1 MIVDQAEKGKMEVDT
16 DPFLAAG
23 IEIPKELS
31 PCPTPETSHKKLVIQ
46 RSRVETEKPK
56 SPLAETSIA
65 MNESEPILKQLKPMN
80 SVEVIG
86 EDEKAGLLD
95 STTSKPEKIV
105 QQS

>member
-1 MIVDQAEKGKMEVDT
+1 MIVDQAEKGKMELET

-23 IEIPKELS
+23 IEIPQELS
-31 PCPTPETSHKKLVIQ
+31 PCPGTPETSHKKLETQ

-65 MNESEPILKQLKPMN
+65 MNESEPVLKQLKPLN

-105 QQS
+105 

>member
-1 MIVDQAEKGKMEVDT
+1 MDQAEKGKMELET

-23 IEIPKELS
+23 IEIPQELS
-31 PCPTPETSHKKLVIQ
+31 PCPGTPETSHKKLETQ

-65 MNESEPILKQLKPMN
+65 MNESEPVLKQLKPLN

-105 QQS
+105 

>member
-1 MIVDQAEKGKMEVDT
+1 MSYLIVDQAEKGMMEVDT

-23 IEIPKELS
+23 IEIPQELS
-31 PCPTPETSHKKLVIQ
+31 PCPGTPKTSHKKLEIQ

-56 SPLAETSIA
+56 SPLAETTIPI
-65 MNESEPILKQLKPMN
+65 NESELKPMN

-105 QQS
+105 

>member
-1 MIVDQAEKGKMEVDT
+1 MIVDQAEKGMMEVDT

-23 IEIPKELS
+23 IEIPQELS

-56 SPLAETSIA
+56 SPLAETTIP
-65 MNESEPILKQLKPMN
+65 MNESEPVLLKQLKPMN

-105 QQS
+105 

>member
-1 MIVDQAEKGKMEVDT
+1 MIVDQAEKGKVKLET

-23 IEIPKELS
+23 IEIPQELS
-31 PCPTPETSHKKLVIQ
+31 PCPGTPETSHKKLESQ

-56 SPLAETSIA
+56 SPLAETTIPI
-65 MNESEPILKQLKPMN
+65 NESEPVLLKQLKPMN

-105 QQS
+105 

>member
-16 DPFLAAG
+16 GPFLAAG
-23 IEIPKELS
+23 IEIPQELS
-31 PCPTPETSHKKLVIQ
+31 PCPGTPETSHKKLVSQ

-56 SPLAETSIA
+56 SKLAETTIPI
-65 MNESEPILKQLKPMN
+65 NESERELKPMN

-105 QQS
+105 

>member
-1 MIVDQAEKGKMEVDT
+1 MIVDQAEKGKMKVDT

-23 IEIPKELS
+23 IEIPQELS
-31 PCPTPETSHKKLVIQ
+31 PCPGTPETSPKKLVSQ

-56 SPLAETSIA
+56 SPLAEPTIP
-65 MNESEPILKQLKPMN
+65 MNESEPVLLKQLKPMN

-95 STTSKPEKIV
+95 STTSKPVKIV
-105 QQS
+105 